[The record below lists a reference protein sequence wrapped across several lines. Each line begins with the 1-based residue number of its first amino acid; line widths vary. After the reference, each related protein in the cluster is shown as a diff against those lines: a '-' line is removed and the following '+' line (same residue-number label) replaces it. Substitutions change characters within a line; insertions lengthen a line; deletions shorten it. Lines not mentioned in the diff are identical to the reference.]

1 MRIAIAAPLRTV
13 VGGAETYLR
22 ALMPALMAR
31 GHQVALLYEQDA
43 GDPRMHVDLG
53 LDISKWQ
60 LRRNGGLPPGLVRWR
75 PDVVYAQGLGFSE
88 SEDALL
94 DAYPAALFV
103 HAHRGTCISGSKTHA
118 FPEMRE
124 CERTLGPGCLAYY
137 FVRRCGGLNP
147 VTTASLYARE
157 RGHKRRMARYR
168 AVFVASRHMEHELV
182 HNGIPGKHIH
192 RNPIPPY
199 EAVPLG
205 SPPKERPRTD
215 TILYVG
221 RLVRSKG
228 CHHLIEAMPRVRATL
243 RRPLRLVVAGA
254 GPMEEELRAQAR
266 RTDADIEFVSWI
278 DARRRQTL
286 MEAADLLVLP
296 TLMPETFG
304 MVGVEAG
311 CAGLPTVAYAM
322 GGVAEWLEPGVSGEF
337 ASADPPTTASLAEAM
352 VRALRDPEHHLRL
365 RNGAWEMARSITAEG
380 HAARLERVLE
390 RISRPSE
397 GPMVPARKVVRLD
410 IVQDYIPSL
419 LEFRAR

>member
-1 MRIAIAAPLRTV
+1 MRIVIAAPVRTI

-22 ALMPALMAR
+22 ALMPALLAR
-31 GHQVALLYEQDA
+31 GHQVALLYERDA
-43 GDPRMHVDLG
+43 GDPTMHIDRG
-53 LDISKWQ
+53 LDIPRWQ
-60 LRRNGGLPPGLVRWR
+60 TRGESALPAGLIRWQ

-88 SEDALL
+88 VEDALL
-94 DAYPAALFV
+94 EAYPAALFV

-137 FVRRCGGLNP
+137 FARRCGGLNP
-147 VTTASLYARE
+147 VTTVSLYARE
-157 RGHKRRMARYR
+157 RGHRRRMARYR

-182 HNGIPGKHIH
+182 HNGIPGRQIH

-199 EAVPLG
+199 EAVPISRPPQER
-205 SPPKERPRTD
+205 SPTN

-228 CHHLIEAMPRVRATL
+228 CHHLIEAMPRVCAKL
-243 RRPLRLVVAGA
+243 GRPLRLVVAGS
-254 GPMEEELRAQAR
+254 GPAEEEFQAQAR
-266 RTDADIEFVSWI
+266 RTNADIQFVSWV
-278 DARRRQTL
+278 DARTRQTL

-337 ASADPPTTASLAEAM
+337 AHADPPTSASLAEAM
-352 VRALRDPEHHLRL
+352 VRALRDPVHHLRL
-365 RNGAWEMARSITAEG
+365 RNGAWEMARTITSEEHLG
-380 HAARLERVLE
+380 RLERVLE
-390 RISRPSE
+390 RISQASE
-397 GPMVPARKVVRLD
+397 VRVMPKRKFVRLD
-410 IVQDYIPSL
+410 VVQDYIPSL